1 MIPDLETLLLPF
13 LKLTRDRE
21 TSLQTAVRYLG
32 EEFSLSDEELN
43 VRHRSGQKVFEKNV
57 SFAKTYLKQAGLIH
71 YPTHGYSLA
80 TDLGKEIL
88 SSQPKRIDRQFLEQ
102 FEGWRDFRDR
112 KGTRVRKNKRS
123 VPSTFDVG
131 APVDSPEAKDITVVA
146 QLDELKSI
154 LESKFSELVDGKIVL
169 GSINLSGVLPSHP
182 IYRLAVV
189 SNELM
194 RAAYVSARNDEKQV
208 VPVMRHHCAE
218 IIELIDTLDV
228 DADLYSRK
236 LRTFEND
243 VIPRVARVPSHRHRH
258 DKGSAESS
266 ALENILSSAYNA
278 INDSF
283 TEELIK
289 RVRQLD
295 ELEFAT
301 VISNLIKAMG
311 YNAPEQQFLEQEQ
324 RSASSLQIGFR
335 IRQDAIGVV
344 EIYVQALQAAPSY
357 RCGIQD
363 IRDFERKMRS
373 LKATSGI
380 LISTTGFEDDAVD
393 EATDMSAKLELIS
406 GIDLAKLM
414 IEYGIGCAEREVYRL
429 MEFKGPLSR
438 FG

>member
-1 MIPDLETLLLPF
+1 MIPDQHELTLPF
-13 LKLTRDRE
+13 LRLARDSE
-21 TSLQTAVRYLG
+21 IHLQTAVRRLG
-32 EEFSLSDEELN
+32 FEFSLSNEELKIRYPN
-43 VRHRSGQKVFEKNV
+43 GNLKFENSV
-57 SFAKTYLKQAGLIH
+57 SFAKTYLKQAGLIY
-71 YPTHGYSLA
+71 YPRRGYSLA

-102 FEGWRDFRDR
+102 FEGWRYFRER
-112 KGTRVRKNKRS
+112 KGTRVRKNKRR
-123 VPSTFDVG
+123 VPSPFELA
-131 APVDSPEAKDITVVA
+131 APVNSPEAKDVTAVA

-154 LESKFSELVDGKIVL
+154 LESKFSELVDGKIML
-169 GSINLSGVLPSHP
+169 GSMNLSGVVPSHP

-194 RAAYVSARNDEKQV
+194 RVAYVSARNDDKQV

-218 IIELIDTLDV
+218 ILELIGTLDV
-228 DADLYSRK
+228 DADLYSQK
-236 LRTFEND
+236 LQKFEND
-243 VIPRVARVPSHRHRH
+243 VKPRVARVPSHRDRH
-258 DKGSAESS
+258 EMGSAESS
-266 ALENILSSAYNA
+266 ALENILSAAYNA

-301 VISNLIKAMG
+301 IISNLIKAMG
-311 YNAPEQQFLEQEQ
+311 YNEPERQFLEQEQ
-324 RSASSLQIGFR
+324 RGASSLQIGFR

-344 EIYVQALQAAPSY
+344 EIYVQAIQAAPSY

-363 IRDFERKMRS
+363 IRDFERTMRS

-393 EATDMSAKLELIS
+393 ESTELSAKLELIS
-406 GIDLAKLM
+406 GVDLAKLM
-414 IEYGIGCAEREVYRL
+414 IEYEIGCTEREVYRL
-429 MEFKGPLSR
+429 MQFKGPLSR